1 MEITSTIDGTKLKK
15 VQRVLLENS
24 QEIENGLIFIPNFFE
39 RGGQLQSR
47 LQGFLMHRSN
57 LGLYPLTGEL
67 QAEHLFQE
75 KGKIMI
81 RTAFFHLLIK
91 HQHLK
96 QILKEIMIQDMEQ
109 IGR

>member
-1 MEITSTIDGTKLKK
+1 MASFLYQTSLKEMRWPTAILIARIFNASVKL
-15 VQRVLLENS
+15 Q
-24 QEIENGLIFIPNFFE
+24 
-39 RGGQLQSR
+39 
-47 LQGFLMHRSN
+47 
-57 LGLYPLTGEL
+57 T
-67 QAEHLFQE
+67 EHLFQE

-96 QILKEIMIQDMEQ
+96 QILKEIIMIQDMEQ